1 MGLTY
6 ESVKKDALKD
16 MFNIDKN
23 DGEYVIALAGNP
35 NTGKSTVFN
44 TLTGLHQHTGNWPGK
59 TVVNARGEFQ
69 YKDKKY
75 ILVDLPGTY
84 SIFATSV
91 EETVA
96 RDFICFGKP
105 YLTIVVV
112 DATSLERNL
121 NLAFQV
127 MEITS
132 NVILCINLID
142 EAERKGI
149 TIDGKGL
156 EKDLGIPVVLT
167 SARNNVGMDKLKEEI
182 DKKVDEKLKSLGTV
196 KQEDS
201 KNLGTVKHNYIKYD
215 PKIEKAIEIIQK
227 DIEELNSGLNSR
239 WLALRLIDG
248 DESIIKG
255 VEEYLGNN
263 EIKNIIEK
271 NKDLIDSINNKEIRE
286 DITSK
291 NYKQAELLRDS
302 YVKISNK
309 KVDRDKKIDDIITSK
324 RFGIPLMMLMLAVV
338 LWITIAGANVP
349 SQMLADILFKFQD
362 VLTDMFTKVNAPEW
376 LHGVL
381 ILGLYK
387 TMAWVISVML
397 PPMAIFFPLFTL
409 LEDFGYLPR
418 VAFNLDHVFKKAC
431 AHGKQCL
438 SMCMGLGCNAA
449 GVIGCRIIDSPRERL
464 IAILT
469 NNFVPCNGRF
479 PTLIAVST
487 VFFGVAI
494 INDKSSL
501 IPALIVSLIVILGIS
516 ITLGVSYLLS
526 KTLLKGI
533 PSSFTLEL
541 PPYRKPKFGSVLYT
555 SIIDRTIFVLG
566 RAVAIA
572 APAGVAIWILGNIY
586 IGDMSIISHTA
597 SFLNP
602 FAQYIGLDGFILLA
616 FILGLPANEIV
627 VPILLMAYLSTGSM
641 VEFESI
647 DSLRQ
652 ILVANGWTTLTALN
666 VLIFT
671 LLHWPCATTLL
682 TIKKET
688 GSIKWTIL
696 AAILPTVIGIGL
708 CFITTTIYKLF
719 V

>member
-91 EETVA
+91 EEAVA

-105 YLTIVVV
+105 DLTIVVV

-132 NVILCINLID
+132 DVILCINLID

-167 SARNNVGMDKLKEEI
+167 SARNNIGMDNLKEEI
-182 DKKVDEKLKSLGTV
+182 DKKVAEKFKR
-196 KQEDS
+196 
-201 KNLGTVKHNYIKYD
+201 LGTVKHNYIKYY
-215 PKIEKAIEIIQK
+215 PKIEKAIDIIQK
-227 DIEELNSGLNSR
+227 DVEELSIDLNSR
-239 WLALRLIDG
+239 WLSLRLIDG

-255 VEEYLGNN
+255 VEEYLGND

-324 RFGIPLMMLMLAVV
+324 RFGIPLMMVMLAVV

-362 VLTDMFTKVNAPEW
+362 VVTDIFIKLNAPEW

-479 PTLIAVST
+479 PTLIAIST
-487 VFFGVAI
+487 VFFGVTT
-494 INDKSSL
+494 INDKSSI
-501 IPALIVSLIVILGIS
+501 IPALMVSLIVILGIF

-566 RAVAIA
+566 RAIVIA
-572 APAGVAIWILGNIY
+572 APAGVITWILANIY
-586 IGDMSIISHTA
+586 IGDMSIISHVA

-627 VPILLMAYLSTGSM
+627 VPILLMAYLATGSM

-696 AAILPTVIGIGL
+696 AAILPTVIGVGL
-708 CFITTTIYKLF
+708 CFITTTIYRLF

>member
-16 MFNIDKN
+16 MFNIDRN

-91 EETVA
+91 EEAVA

-105 YLTIVVV
+105 DLTIVVV

-132 NVILCINLID
+132 NMILCINLID

-167 SARNNVGMDKLKEEI
+167 SARNNIGMDNLKEEI
-182 DKKVDEKLKSLGTV
+182 DKKVAEKLKS
-196 KQEDS
+196 
-201 KNLGTVKHNYIKYD
+201 LGTVKHNYIKYD
-215 PKIEKAIEIIQK
+215 PKIEKAIDIIKK
-227 DIEELNSGLNSR
+227 DVEELSIDLNSR
-239 WLALRLIDG
+239 WLSLRLIDG
-248 DESIIKG
+248 DKSIIKG
-255 VEEYLGNN
+255 VEEYLGND

-324 RFGIPLMMLMLAVV
+324 RFGIPLMMIMLAVV

-349 SQMLADILFKFQD
+349 SQMLADMLFKFQD
-362 VLTDMFTKVNAPEW
+362 VLTDIFIKLNAPEW

-487 VFFGVAI
+487 VFFGVAT
-494 INDKSSL
+494 INDKSNI
-501 IPALIVSLIVILGIS
+501 IPALIVSLIVILGIF

-586 IGDMSIISHTA
+586 IGDMSIISHVA
-597 SFLNP
+597 NFLNP

-641 VEFESI
+641 MEFESI

-696 AAILPTVIGIGL
+696 AAILPTGIGIGL

>member
-91 EETVA
+91 EEAVA

-105 YLTIVVV
+105 DLTIVVV

-167 SARNNVGMDKLKEEI
+167 SARNNIGMDNLKEEI
-182 DKKVDEKLKSLGTV
+182 DKKVAEKLKNLGTV
-196 KQEDS
+196 KQKIS
-201 KNLGTVKHNYIKYD
+201 GKMGTVKHNYIKYN
-215 PKIEKAIEIIQK
+215 PEIEKAIDIIQK
-227 DIEELNSGLNSR
+227 DVEKLSIDLNYR
-239 WLALRLIDG
+239 WLSLRLIDG

-255 VEEYLGNN
+255 VEEYLGND

-271 NKDLIDSINNKEIRE
+271 NKDLIDSINNKELRE
-286 DITSK
+286 DVTSK

-349 SQMLADILFKFQD
+349 SQMLADMLFKFQD
-362 VLTDMFTKVNAPEW
+362 VLTDIFIKLNAPEW

-487 VFFGVAI
+487 VFFGVAT
-494 INDKSSL
+494 INDKSSI
-501 IPALIVSLIVILGIS
+501 IPALMVSLIVILGIF

-586 IGDMSIISHTA
+586 IGDVSIISHAA

-641 VEFESI
+641 VEFDSI

-688 GSIKWTIL
+688 GSLKWTIL

-708 CFITTTIYKLF
+708 CFITTTIYRLF

>member
-91 EETVA
+91 EEVVA

-105 YLTIVVV
+105 DLIIVVV

-127 MEITS
+127 MEITT
-132 NVILCINLID
+132 NMILCINLID
-142 EAERKGI
+142 EAEKKGI
-149 TIDGKGL
+149 TIDGKSI

-167 SARNNVGMDKLKEEI
+167 SARNNIGMDRLKEEI
-182 DKKVDEKLKSLGTV
+182 DKKVAEKWGTVKQRYSKGLGTV
-196 KQEDS
+196 KQ
-201 KNLGTVKHNYIKYD
+201 NYIKYD
-215 PKIEKAIEIIQK
+215 SKTEEIISIIQK
-227 DIEELNSGLNSR
+227 DIEGLNIALNSR

-248 DESIIKG
+248 DESLINSL
-255 VEEYLGNN
+255 EEYLGNDN
-263 EIKNIIEK
+263 IKAIIEK
-271 NKDLIDSINNKEIRE
+271 NRTLIDSVDSKEIRE
-286 DITSK
+286 EITSK
-291 NYKQAELLRDS
+291 SYAQAERLGDS
-302 YVKISNK
+302 YVKISKIKN
-309 KVDRDKKIDDIITSK
+309 DRDKKIDDIITSK
-324 RFGIPLMMLMLAVV
+324 MFGIPLMMVLLAVV
-338 LWITIAGANVP
+338 LWITIAGANIP
-349 SQMLADILFKFQD
+349 SQMLADMLFKFQD
-362 VLTDMFTKVNAPEW
+362 VLTDIFTKLNAPEW

-381 ILGLYK
+381 VLGLYK

-487 VFFGVAI
+487 VFFGVAT
-494 INDKSSL
+494 INDKSSM
-501 IPALIVSLIVILGIS
+501 IPALMVSLIVILGVL
-516 ITLGVSYLLS
+516 ITLGVSYMLS

-541 PPYRKPKFGSVLYT
+541 PPYRKPKLGSVLYT

-566 RAVAIA
+566 RAVVIA
-572 APAGVAIWILGNIY
+572 APAGVVTWILANIY
-586 IGDMSIISHTA
+586 IGDMSIISHVA

-627 VPILLMAYLSTGSM
+627 VPILLMAYLATGSM

-688 GSIKWTIL
+688 GSLKWTVL

-708 CFITTTIYKLF
+708 CFITTTIYRIAL
-719 V
+719 

>member
-91 EETVA
+91 EEAVA

-105 YLTIVVV
+105 DLTIVVV

-132 NVILCINLID
+132 DVILCINLID

-167 SARNNVGMDKLKEEI
+167 SARNNIGMDNLKEEI
-182 DKKVDEKLKSLGTV
+182 DKKVAEKLKNLGTV
-196 KQEDS
+196 KQKDS
-201 KNLGTVKHNYIKYD
+201 KKMGTVKHNYIKYD
-215 PKIEKAIEIIQK
+215 PEIEKAIDIIQK
-227 DIEELNSGLNSR
+227 DVEKLSIDLNYR
-239 WLALRLIDG
+239 WLSLRLIDG

-255 VEEYLGNN
+255 VEEYLGND

-286 DITSK
+286 DVTSK

-349 SQMLADILFKFQD
+349 SQMLADMLFKFQD
-362 VLTDMFTKVNAPEW
+362 VLTDIFIKLNAPEW

-487 VFFGVAI
+487 VFFGVAT
-494 INDKSSL
+494 INDKSSI
-501 IPALIVSLIVILGIS
+501 IPALMVSLIVILGIF

-541 PPYRKPKFGSVLYT
+541 PPYRKPKFGGVLYT

-586 IGDMSIISHTA
+586 IGDVSIISHAA

-688 GSIKWTIL
+688 GNLKWTIL
-696 AAILPTVIGIGL
+696 AAILPTVIGVGL
-708 CFITTTIYKLF
+708 CFITTTIYKIF

>member
-91 EETVA
+91 EEAIA

-105 YLTIVVV
+105 DLTIVVV

-132 NVILCINLID
+132 DVILCINLID

-167 SARNNVGMDKLKEEI
+167 SARNNIGMDNLKEEI
-182 DKKVDEKLKSLGTV
+182 DKKVAEKLKS
-196 KQEDS
+196 
-201 KNLGTVKHNYIKYD
+201 LGTVKHNYIKYD
-215 PKIEKAIEIIQK
+215 PKIEKAIDIIQK
-227 DIEELNSGLNSR
+227 DVEELSIDLNSR
-239 WLALRLIDG
+239 WLSLRLIDG

-255 VEEYLGNN
+255 VEEYLGND
-263 EIKNIIEK
+263 EIKHIIEK
-271 NKDLIDSINNKEIRE
+271 NKDLIDSINNNEIRE

-291 NYKQAELLRDS
+291 NYKQAEFLRDS
-302 YVKISNK
+302 YVKISDK
-309 KVDRDKKIDDIITSK
+309 KIDRDKKIDDIITSK
-324 RFGIPLMMLMLAVV
+324 RFGIPLMMIMLAVV

-349 SQMLADILFKFQD
+349 SQMLADMLFKFQD
-362 VLTDMFTKVNAPEW
+362 VLTDIFIKLNAPEW

-487 VFFGVAI
+487 VFFGVAT
-494 INDKSSL
+494 INDKSNI
-501 IPALIVSLIVILGIS
+501 IPALMVSLIVILGIF

-586 IGDMSIISHTA
+586 IGDMSIISHVA
-597 SFLNP
+597 NFLNP

-641 VEFESI
+641 IEFESI

-652 ILVANGWTTLTALN
+652 ILVSNGWTTLTALN

-688 GSIKWTIL
+688 GSVKWTIL

>member
-23 DGEYVIALAGNP
+23 DGEHVIALAGNP

-105 YLTIVVV
+105 DITIVVV
-112 DATSLERNL
+112 DATSLERNI

-167 SARNNVGMDKLKEEI
+167 SARNNIGMDNLKEEI
-182 DKKVDEKLKSLGTV
+182 DKKVAEKLKNLGTV
-196 KQEDS
+196 KQKIS
-201 KNLGTVKHNYIKYD
+201 GKMGTVKHNYIKYD
-215 PKIEKAIEIIQK
+215 PEIEKAIDIIRK
-227 DIEELNSGLNSR
+227 DVEKLSIDLNYR
-239 WLALRLIDG
+239 WLSLRLIDG

-271 NKDLIDSINNKEIRE
+271 NKDLINSINNKEIRE

-291 NYKQAELLRDS
+291 NYKQGELLRDS

-349 SQMLADILFKFQD
+349 SQMLADMLFKFQD
-362 VLTDMFTKVNAPEW
+362 VLTDIFIKLNAPEW

-487 VFFGVAI
+487 VFFGVAT
-494 INDKSSL
+494 INDKSSI
-501 IPALIVSLIVILGIS
+501 IPALMVSLIVILGIF

-586 IGDMSIISHTA
+586 IGDMSIISHVA
-597 SFLNP
+597 NFLNP

-627 VPILLMAYLSTGSM
+627 VPIVLMAYLATGSM

-708 CFITTTIYKLF
+708 CFITTTIYRLF